1 MVRVI
6 CRKILLLMTGVTLRL
21 HHFKLKTN
29 IFGVALSAVSI
40 LMRTE
45 QWETCFFVQ
54 SLYISYQPALW
65 CMALSAI
72 ITKGAAVYIFM
83 TGKAVLLSFIKNQLS
98 VTLAAVNTLML
109 SGKRKCSSVV
119 IKLHWFK
126 QLIPRGGSVAVRA
139 VCFKPGTVR

>member
-1 MVRVI
+1 
-6 CRKILLLMTGVTLRL
+6 MTGVTLRL

-29 IFGVALSAVSI
+29 ISGVALSAVRI
-40 LMRTE
+40 LMGTE
-45 QWETCFFVQ
+45 EWEACFFVQ

-98 VTLAAVNTLML
+98 VTLPAVNNFML
-109 SGKRKCSSVV
+109 PGERESSGTV
-119 IKLHWFK
+119 IKFHGLK
-126 QLIPRGGSVAVRA
+126 QLIP
-139 VCFKPGTVR
+139 